1 MTVKLLT
8 FKTNHT
14 IIADVSEFEGGD
26 YNVSQPV
33 QVVMQPGKDGF
44 SIGFAPF
51 IQFCTEFKS
60 GIRIKREDILCE
72 TTPVTELQNQ
82 YNEMFGSG
90 IQIATSIPT
99 M

>member
-1 MTVKLLT
+1 MPVKLLT

-14 IIADVSEFEGGD
+14 IIADVKVGENGD
-26 YNVSQPV
+26 YTIHEPV
-33 QVVMQPGKDGF
+33 QVVMQPSKDGA

-51 IQFCTEFKS
+51 IQFCTEFKT
-60 GIRIKREDILCE
+60 GIKIAKEDILCV
-72 TTPVTELQNQ
+72 TTPIVELENQ

-90 IQIATSIPT
+90 IQIASSIPK

>member
-14 IIADVSEFEGGD
+14 IIGDIDQNGD
-26 YNVSQPV
+26 YIVKEPV
-33 QVVMQPGKDGF
+33 QVVMQPGKDGM

-51 IQFCTEFKS
+51 LHFCTEFKT
-60 GIRIKREDILCE
+60 GIRIAREDVLCV
-72 TTPVTELQNQ
+72 TTPIVELQNQ
-82 YNEMFGSG
+82 YNELFGSG
-90 IQIATSIPT
+90 IQIASTIPK